1 MDNLTDWLFDI
12 ADAPIR
18 YRVAREFMGLPEKE
32 LKPLRVKLM
41 NDPTVAKWV
50 NLLPETLSLPMLHGS
65 FDTNFENFMGR
76 LATLGLHK
84 NIAKLDTHSKY
95 YLKWLVETQKKPSD
109 YSFTHFY
116 FNLCAAFLS
125 YTGYFDGPVE
135 DFFYK
140 RLDTL
145 SEFAKKKNYEIYI
158 PWGGV
163 HKEPSFSKG
172 RRLINP
178 DIYGSL
184 PLIHDLVFWAILP
197 KELQGSEKIGGVIE
211 YIMDERYQE
220 LHDGYGLVWGG
231 GRKYYSAG
239 WSAHLPKL
247 EDDGKTTRLL
257 LYLSLLV
264 EFPAARKSPWTKKA
278 MKFLEGYKTPNGTY
292 LFPPNF
298 LTDSSGYFVSGNG
311 LGLGQDRKKK
321 AWREIEST
329 FWMELI
335 KNRLEG

>member
-32 LKPLRVKLM
+32 LKPLQSKLLDNSAVM
-41 NDPTVAKWV
+41 KWV
-50 NLLPETLSLPMLHGS
+50 DLLHEILSLPMLHGS

-84 NIAKLDTHSKY
+84 GIAKLDTHTKG
-95 YLKWLVETQKKPSD
+95 YLKWLAQAQEKTSD
-109 YSFTHFY
+109 YAFTDFY
-116 FNLCAAFLS
+116 FNLCTAFLS
-125 YTGYFDGPVE
+125 YAGYFEGPVE

-184 PLIHDLVFWAILP
+184 PFIHDLVFWVTLP
-197 KELQGSEKIGGVIE
+197 KELQGSEKIGAVIE

-231 GRKYYSAG
+231 RKYYSAG

-247 EDDGKTTRLL
+247 EDNGKTTRFL

-264 EFPAARKSPWTKKA
+264 AFPAARKSPWTKKA
-278 MKFLEGYKTPNGTY
+278 VKFLEGHKTSSGTY

-298 LTDSSGYFVSGNG
+298 LTDSSGYFVSGYG
-311 LGLGQDRKKK
+311 LGLGQDRRKKI
-321 AWREIEST
+321 WREIEST
-329 FWMELI
+329 FWLELI
-335 KNRLEG
+335 RKRLES